1 MNWMLLAFASAL
13 LSAAASI
20 TEKKA
25 LLGMRAL
32 DFSVLLALLNAAIAL
47 PFFFAV
53 DFAQVSGPAL
63 TVLAVKN
70 LLGALA
76 FLSVMSAIRN
86 LELSRALPMLVLTP
100 GLVALCAYLFLGE
113 SLSLREIGGMGL
125 LLAGTYV
132 LEMKKGDALAPL
144 RIFITSRGHWLV
156 LAALALFTITAVLD
170 RLLLTD
176 LHLRPLPMMA
186 FQQVFTAGYFVL
198 FAIAAG
204 RTPGRLGT
212 AARGNGRWILIVAI
226 LTFGY
231 RYAQIEA
238 TALAAVALVLAI
250 KRLSV
255 FFGSMI
261 GGRLFHESDL
271 LRKALAIIV
280 LLIGAALIA
289 GTP

>member
-1 MNWMLLAFASAL
+1 MY
-13 LSAAASI
+13 
-20 TEKKA
+20 
-25 LLGMRAL
+25 
-32 DFSVLLALLNAAIAL
+32 
-47 PFFFAV
+47 
-53 DFAQVSGPAL
+53 
-63 TVLAVKN
+63 
-70 LLGALA
+70 
-76 FLSVMSAIRN
+76 AIR
-86 LELSRALPMLVLTP
+86 S
-100 GLVALCAYLFLGE
+100 Y
-113 SLSLREIGGMGL
+113 
-125 LLAGTYV
+125 Y
-132 LEMKKGDALAPL
+132 
-144 RIFITSRGHWLV
+144 
-156 LAALALFTITAVLD
+156 AALALFTITAVLD

-204 RTPGRLGT
+204 RTPGRLRT